1 LKEKENNLMT
11 KRRSFAALGIALWL
25 LAAIQTGWAQSNDP
39 EVQWQQWAFSIPG
52 SVNPQVGSY
61 GSPANLSPDQCV
73 IGQSGSL
80 WFLAGTTGGTAVRY
94 CTVPDDR
101 QLFFP
106 VINNI
111 FFNSPNCGQ
120 GGQNVTASFER
131 NFVRQ
136 QMSTVTNLSATLD
149 GTPIHGIENR
159 QSPPFAVVIPPDN
172 FYNFIF
178 PAGPCQSPPD
188 SSPFLAAG
196 VYSPSIDA
204 GFYVHLGPLS
214 DGTHT
219 LHFHAENP
227 PVGFVL
233 DVTYHLTVVPVKM

>member
-1 LKEKENNLMT
+1 MT
-11 KRRSFAALGIALWL
+11 KRRSFAALGIALWF

-39 EVQWQQWAFSIPG
+39 EVQWQQWAFSIPS

-61 GSPANLSPDQCV
+61 GSPANLSPSQCV

-111 FFNSPNCGQ
+111 FFNTPNCGQ

-136 QMSTVTNLSATLD
+136 QMNTVTNLSATLD
-149 GTPIHGIENR
+149 GAAIHGIEYR
-159 QSPPFAVVIPPDN
+159 QSPPFSVVLPPDN
-172 FYNFIF
+172 FYNFLF
-178 PAGPCQSPPD
+178 GTPCQSPPD
-188 SSPFLAAG
+188 PSPFLAAG

-204 GFYVHLGPLS
+204 GFYVTLGPLR

-233 DVTYHLTVVPVKM
+233 DVTYHLTVVPTSKI